1 MPTRLRRPSKIKQ
14 LGYTL
19 LLAGF
24 LAYMGFSVVSGQYG
38 IESQDRLKNELIR
51 LEAKNIQ
58 LQIAKDKLISQI
70 SLFDPEKLDPD
81 ILTQRARELLAMVH
95 SDDRIVDFSSD
106 DN

>member
-1 MPTRLRRPSKIKQ
+1 MPTRLRKPSKIKQ
-14 LGYTL
+14 LGYTI

-38 IESQDRLKNELIR
+38 IESQRELKSQLIQF
-51 LEAKNIQ
+51 EEKNAQ
-58 LQIAKDKLISQI
+58 LQIEKDRLVNQI

-95 SDDRIVDFSSD
+95 RDDRIIVFSNNLD
-106 DN
+106 